1 MKCTDHIIYSLT
13 FISADRPNFE
23 KKTKTKRRN
32 PGSVSPFIKKC
43 FIEIETP
50 TFSPS
55 PTAVDADGVPVCPFT
70 SRLTPGKSTGGKGIY
85 LFKTCLDI
93 FRALDYPNLSFPN
106 SKSAKGV
113 LINTY
118 YIVDSGNCFS
128 YDRMHFFTAPRP
140 LGEVLG
146 CALYL
151 C

>member
-1 MKCTDHIIYSLT
+1 M
-13 FISADRPNFE
+13 
-23 KKTKTKRRN
+23 KKTKAKRRN
-32 PGSVSPFIKKC
+32 PGSVSPFIKKR

-55 PTAVDADGVPVCPFT
+55 PTVVDADGVPVFPFT

-93 FRALDYPNLSFPN
+93 FRDLVYLHLSFPN

-118 YIVDSGNCFS
+118 YIVDQETVFPMTACTFYSTETPGGGIRVCTIFMLILLDLEHNFIILN
-128 YDRMHFFTAPRP
+128 DRRG
-140 LGEVLG
+140 L
-146 CALYL
+146 
-151 C
+151 